1 MNRTTLRLAGL
12 TLLGALAVASEAR
25 AIDANTISAVDV
37 SEKDGA
43 VELVIKGSRAPSYT
57 VFKLQEPPRLVVDLS
72 GADVSGVASP
82 VEVAKGG
89 VIGVSTAQY
98 KDAKS
103 QVGRVI
109 VALDGPRRYEVQPR
123 GDAVGV
129 RVLSDVA
136 AAADAPAATPA
147 IAPPPAVAAP
157 APREEPKAAA
167 KPEPAPAAKAEPA
180 VAAKDEPKHETK

>member
-1 MNRTTLRLAGL
+1 MNRTTMRLAGL

-25 AIDANTISAVDV
+25 AVDANTISAVDV

-72 GADVSGVASP
+72 GADGSGVASP

-123 GDAVGV
+123 GDAVVV
-129 RVLSDVA
+129 RVLSDVVAADA
-136 AAADAPAATPA
+136 AAAPAVPAVPAATPA

-167 KPEPAPAAKAEPA
+167 KPEPTPAARPEPA
-180 VAAKDEPKHETK
+180 V